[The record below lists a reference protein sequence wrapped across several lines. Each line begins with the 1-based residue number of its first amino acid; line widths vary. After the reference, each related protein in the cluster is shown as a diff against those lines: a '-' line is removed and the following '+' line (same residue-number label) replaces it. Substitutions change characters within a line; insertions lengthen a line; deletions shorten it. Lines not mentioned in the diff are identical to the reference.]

1 MKKYLAFLVTLIL
14 VLSVSAQNRY
24 LVSLTDKGNISSIN
38 IADVLSPRA
47 IKNHAKNGVVLN
59 ELDFPV
65 NSSYIN
71 KLSTYGKVVK
81 VSKWLNAVILTSSE
95 SIQTI
100 YNLPFVSEVEVL
112 ATGETY
118 KKDKFRN
125 EDQLNQSKT
134 LAYDSTFQQNTQIGV
149 DCIHDKGFLG
159 ENVLLAVLDAGF
171 QGMDTILAFD
181 SLYLENRV
189 VDKYDFVDND
199 TTVYEKHFHGTWVS
213 SVIAGNQVNYIGSAP
228 HVSLCLYITEDV
240 TREVHEEEFDLVR
253 GLERADSV
261 GADLVNISL
270 GYFTFD
276 TLQGDYTYPD
286 MDGQTTISA
295 LGMQAATSKGLVIVT
310 SAGNSGPSNIATP
323 CDADSILCV
332 GATDTNNVIASFSSV
347 GPSSDGRIKPD
358 VAATGRNAMCVDTD
372 GAIRRC
378 NGTSFSSPITCGMVA
393 CLIQSHPTL
402 TMMDIVNSVRQ
413 SGHQFNTPD
422 NLYGYGIP
430 NACIADSLLEL
441 LEITVG
447 IEDIKSENSFSIY
460 PNPSNGYITISA
472 TKSIELIEIYSMQG
486 KLVKEIKLNNGNSVL
501 LNCSDLKK
509 GIYVVRVNHSSHQ
522 RLITQ

>member
-1 MKKYLAFLVTLIL
+1 MKKYLAFFSALLLAGAI
-14 VLSVSAQNRY
+14 SAQNRY
-24 LVSLTDKGNISSIN
+24 LVSLTNKGDVSSIN
-38 IADVLSPRA
+38 IEDVLSPRS
-47 IKNHAKNGVVLN
+47 IKNHNKNGVIFN

-65 NSSYIN
+65 NPIYIN
-71 KLSTYGKVVK
+71 QLSTYGQVVK
-81 VSKWLNAVILTSSE
+81 TSKWLNAVIINSSATS
-95 SIQTI
+95 QTI
-100 YNLPFVSEVEVL
+100 LSLPFVKEIEVL
-112 ATGETY
+112 ATGQTY
-118 KKDKFRN
+118 KKDKF
-125 EDQLNQSKT
+125 EIEQSTFENKI
-134 LAYDSTFQQNTQIGV
+134 LDYDSTFQQNTQIGV

-171 QGMDTILAFD
+171 QGMDTITAFD

-189 VDKYDFVDND
+189 VDTYDFVDDD

-213 SVIAGNQVNYIGSAP
+213 SVIAGNQFNYIGSAP

-276 TLQGDYTYPD
+276 TLQGDYTYID

-310 SAGNSGPSNIATP
+310 SAGNSGPSNIGTP
-323 CDADSILCV
+323 CDVDSILCV
-332 GATDTNNVIASFSSV
+332 GATDTNNVIAGFSSV

-358 VAATGRNAMCVDTD
+358 VAGTGRNAMCVGTD
-372 GAIRRC
+372 GIIRRC

-402 TMMDIVNSVRQ
+402 TMMDIVNSVRE
-413 SGHQFNTPD
+413 SGHQYSTPD

-430 NACIADSLLEL
+430 NACVADSLLEL
-441 LEITVG
+441 LETPTG
-447 IEDIKSENSFSIY
+447 IEDVELDNSFNIY
-460 PNPSNGYITISA
+460 PNPSSDYITISSD
-472 TKSIELIEIYSMQG
+472 KNINVIELYSMQG
-486 KLVKEIKLNNGNSVL
+486 KLVKQINLNNSNSVL
-501 LNCSDLKK
+501 LNCSDLKN
-509 GIYVVRVNHSSHQ
+509 GIYIVRINHSQHQ
-522 RLITQ
+522 RLLIQ